1 MPGAGTSTSTQDTQR
16 QSAESGN
23 TASTTAGTQSQTQN
37 VNNTVGPWQDTQPLL
52 SNIISSLNGQS
63 TNTTAGQSDALA
75 NLQAGANAT
84 PNFGDAASGVA
95 SGLLGSTAKYGG
107 MLSGGLNDYK
117 SSLSPYLSSSYL
129 DPMQTPGLSDS
140 LKYLGN
146 NITNSV
152 NGQFAAA
159 GRDFSPANSTAL
171 SYGLSSGLA
180 PILTNQFNQNV
191 ATQRGAQDAAYN
203 ATGNTA
209 TALTGQDQ
217 TALGN
222 QTAGIAAAGAV
233 PGLYTA
239 PGQTQL
245 NAANTAYAQPYG
257 NIGMLQ
263 SLVQQLSGLGQTTTG
278 TTTGTGTTAGN
289 TSGTFSG
296 TGSGT
301 SSTQGS
307 ATKSPLD
314 QFTSLF
320 GGGGGTAAGN
330 FLGMLSDE
338 RTKENKER
346 VGMLFDGSPVWSYNY
361 IGDDTPQIGLM
372 AQEVEKRTPE
382 AVAEIGGLKMVDY
395 GRATAPARHIGGMLS
410 DLKLAA

>member
-1 MPGAGTSTSTQDTQR
+1 MPGAGTSTSTQDQQKASTE
-16 QSAESGN
+16 AGN
-23 TASTTAGTQSQTQN
+23 TSSNTTGTQTQN
-37 VNNTVGPWQDTQPLL
+37 VNNTVGPWQATQPLL

-63 TNTTAGQSDALA
+63 TNTTPGQSDALA
-75 NLQAGANAT
+75 NLQAGASAT
-84 PNFGDAASGVA
+84 PNFGGAASGVT
-95 SGLLGSTAKYGG
+95 SGLLGSTPKYNG
-107 MLSGGLNDYK
+107 MLTGGLSDYK

-146 NITNSV
+146 NITNGV
-152 NGQFAAA
+152 NSQFAAA

-180 PILTNQFNQNV
+180 PILTGQYNQNV

-203 ATGNTA
+203 ATGGTA

-222 QTAGIAAAGAV
+222 QQAGITAAGQV

-239 PGQTQL
+239 PGQSQL
-245 NAANTAYAQPYG
+245 NAANAAYAQPYG

-278 TTTGTGTTAGN
+278 TTTGTNTGN
-289 TSGTFSG
+289 TTGLFSG
-296 TGSGT
+296 TGTGT

-307 ATKSPLD
+307 ATASPLD
-314 QFTSLF
+314 QIKT
-320 GGGGGTAAGN
+320 GTADATA
-330 FLGMLSDE
+330 LMALLSDE
-338 RTKENKER
+338 RAKDDIKP
-346 VGMLFDGSPVWSYNY
+346 VGMLYDGQSVYSYHY
-361 IGDDTPQIGLM
+361 KGDDTPQIGLL

-382 AVAEIGGLKMVDY
+382 AVTEMGGYKMVRYDK
-395 GRATAPARHIGGMLS
+395 ATEKARHIGGML
-410 DLKLAA
+410 DGLKLAV

>member
-1 MPGAGTSTSTQDTQR
+1 MPGAGTSTSSQDQQR

-23 TASTTAGTQSQTQN
+23 TASTTAGTQTQTQN
-37 VNNTVGPWQDTQPLL
+37 VNNTVGPWSATQPLL
-52 SNIISSLNGQS
+52 NNIIGSLNGQS
-63 TNTTAGQSDALA
+63 TNVTPGQSEALA
-75 NLQAGANAT
+75 NVQAGANAT
-84 PNFGDAASGVA
+84 PNFGAAGAGVA
-95 SGLLGSTAKYGG
+95 GDLLGSTAKYNG
-107 MLSGGLNDYK
+107 MLSGGLSDYK
-117 SSLSPYLSSSYL
+117 SSLSPYLSASYL
-129 DPMQTPGLSDS
+129 DPMSTPGLGDS

-146 NITNSV
+146 NITNGI

-171 SYGLSSGLA
+171 SYGLASGLA
-180 PILTNQFNQNV
+180 PILTGQYNQNV
-191 ATQRGAQDAAYN
+191 ATQRGAQDAAYA

-222 QTAGIAAAGAV
+222 REAGITAAGAV

-245 NAANTAYAQPYG
+245 AAANTAYAQPYG

-263 SLVQQLSGLGQTTTG
+263 GLVGQLAGLGQTTTG
-278 TTTGTGTTAGN
+278 TTTGTGTTAGSTTGN
-289 TSGTFSG
+289 FSG

-314 QFTSLF
+314 QFTQLF

-338 RTKENKER
+338 RAKDDIKP
-346 VGMLFDGSPVWSYNY
+346 VGMLYDGQPVYSYHY
-361 IGDDTPQIGLM
+361 KGDETPQIGLL
-372 AQEVEKRTPE
+372 AQEVEQRAPH
-382 AVAEIGGLKMVDY
+382 AVAELGGLKHVDY
-395 GRATAPARHIGGMLS
+395 GRATERARHIGGMLS

>member
-1 MPGAGTSTSTQDTQR
+1 MPGAGTSTSTQDQQR

-23 TASTTAGTQSQTQN
+23 TASTTAGTQTQTQN
-37 VNNTVGPWQDTQPLL
+37 VNNTVGPWSATQPLL
-52 SNIISSLNGQS
+52 NNIIGSLNGQS
-63 TNTTAGQSDALA
+63 TNVTPGQSEALA
-75 NLQAGANAT
+75 NVQAGANAT
-84 PNFGDAASGVA
+84 PNFGAAGAGVA
-95 SGLLGSTAKYGG
+95 GDLLGSTAKYNG
-107 MLSGGLNDYK
+107 MLSGGLSDYK
-117 SSLSPYLSSSYL
+117 SSLSPYLSASYL
-129 DPMQTPGLSDS
+129 DPMSTPGLGDS

-146 NITNSV
+146 NITNGI

-171 SYGLSSGLA
+171 SYGLASGLA
-180 PILTNQFNQNV
+180 PILTGQYNQNV
-191 ATQRGAQDAAYN
+191 ATQRGAQDAAYG

-222 QTAGIAAAGAV
+222 REAGITAAGAV

-245 NAANTAYAQPYG
+245 AAANAAYAQPYG

-263 SLVQQLSGLGQTTTG
+263 GLVGQLAGLGQTTTG
-278 TTTGTGTTAGN
+278 TTTGTGTTAGTTTGN
-289 TSGTFSG
+289 FSG

-314 QFTSLF
+314 QIAS
-320 GGGGGTAAGN
+320 
-330 FLGMLSDE
+330 GMDSATKMFALLSDE
-338 RTKENKER
+338 HAKENKHR
-346 VGMLFDGSPVWSYNY
+346 VGMLYDGSPVWSYNY
-361 IGDDTPQIGLM
+361 IGDDTPQIGLL

-382 AVAEIGGLKMVDY
+382 AVAEMGGYKLVDY
-395 GRATAPARHIGGMLS
+395 GKATERARHIGGMLS